1 MKFNFVLAHLMK
13 AIGVV
18 LHRISPGQFLGHWSY
33 FNSGEA
39 QFLSIAGSTSKFL
52 LLNQSRDAGNRGVS
66 ASVVAG
72 DEGTVVFEFS
82 RQLMDKCVLFLVSFD
97 NHECSCHRRHLSR
110 LRIILK

>member
-39 QFLSIAGSTSKFL
+39 QFLSMAGSTSEVL
-52 LLNQSRDAGNRGVS
+52 LLNQSRDAGNRGAS

-82 RQLMDKCVLFLVSFD
+82 RQLMDKCVLFLISFD
-97 NHECSCHRRHLSR
+97 NQESYCHRRHLSR

>member
-1 MKFNFVLAHLMK
+1 MKFNCVFAHLIK

-33 FNSGEA
+33 FNSGET
-39 QFLSIAGSTSKFL
+39 QFLSVSGSTSEVL
-52 LLNQSRDAGNRGVS
+52 ILNQSRDAGNRGAS

-82 RQLMDKCVLFLVSFD
+82 RQLMDKCVLFSYHSITKNLIAIGDIRVVS
-97 NHECSCHRRHLSR
+97 LPY
-110 LRIILK
+110 